1 MDIQM
6 MLFLGFGFLMTYLR
20 RYGYGALVLT
30 MGVISV
36 CAEWGVVCWA
46 FFNWAPTAAD
56 YYLYITWF
64 E

>member
-30 MGVISV
+30 MGVI
-36 CAEWGVVCWA
+36 CWA
-46 FFNWAPTAAD
+46 FFSWEPTAED
-56 YYLYITWF
+56 YFLYITWF

>member
-36 CAEWGVVCWA
+36 CAEWGVVCNALFSWE
-46 FFNWAPTAAD
+46 PTASD
-56 YYLYITWF
+56 YYLYITW
-64 E
+64 EE

>member
-30 MGVISV
+30 MGVICVS
-36 CAEWGVVCWA
+36 AEWGVLCNG
-46 FFNWAPTAAD
+46 FFSWAPTAAD
-56 YYLYITWF
+56 YYMYITWF